1 MKLGFEHFTG
11 LLAQSLLNQP
21 AGVAAF
27 GTREAFGFNVGLTI
41 GSNNDFNGFQCCGIQ
56 ITPPTRIVN
65 LIDPSV
71 SGCSNTVCPSFLAS
85 SLAFSTA

>member
-1 MKLGFEHFTG
+1 MKLGLEHFTG

-41 GSNNDFNGFQCCGIQ
+41 GSDCDFNSFQ
-56 ITPPTRIVN
+56 ITPPTRTVN
-65 LIDPSV
+65 LIEPSV

-85 SLAFSTA
+85 SFAFSTA

>member
-1 MKLGFEHFTG
+1 MKLGLEHFTG

-41 GSNNDFNGFQCCGIQ
+41 GSNDDFNSFQ
-56 ITPPTRIVN
+56 ITPPTRTVN

-85 SLAFSTA
+85 SFAFSTA